1 MLLPGLSVLWWMGT
15 AACPADAQDA
25 GDETRSSAGS
35 DIVVTAR
42 KREENPINV
51 PIAISAFSSEEIT
64 RSGATGLRDIAA
76 MTPGLTFQDVNG
88 AYAAPTIRG
97 VSQIDQTSLQG
108 NVGVFIDGVYLNN
121 RTGLEFE
128 IGRAHV

>member
-64 RSGATGLRDIAA
+64 RSGAPGLRDIAA
-76 MTPGLTFQDVNG
+76 LTPGLTFQDVNG
-88 AYAAPTIRG
+88 DRQSPRLHSSHYCATRMPSSA
-97 VSQIDQTSLQG
+97 
-108 NVGVFIDGVYLNN
+108 
-121 RTGLEFE
+121 
-128 IGRAHV
+128 